1 MCLKSMFDPD
11 IARTALIRTLD
22 RLKTALIAVLQAHF
36 DSNNDSPLDTENLR
50 QVSDSSRLESINAL
64 SSLYQRV
71 LQAQS
76 LLNAGNLVRSVR
88 RRYRFCEG
96 ALRLQ
101 GDDNILVQD
110 IVSIVNKTGCLLGFY
125 TRQYV
130 QYASQ
135 TKHCRY
141 CNAEFFSKGIS
152 FWSGIRCWHLTERF
166 LAKCHVP
173 NGGIYSSPN
182 FGCPFC
188 DEDVF
193 ICLAKFGAHIRGHG
207 KAKLGSDGDISQRRM
222 TVGHFLISI
231 FDSD

>member
-1 MCLKSMFDPD
+1 MYVDTD

-22 RLKTALIAVLQAHF
+22 RLKTALIAVLHAHF
-36 DSNNDSPLDTENLR
+36 DSNNDSLLDAENLR

-64 SSLYQRV
+64 SSLYQRL
-71 LQAQS
+71 LQTQS
-76 LLNAGNLVRSVR
+76 LLNVGNFVRSVR

-101 GDDNILVQD
+101 GDDNVLVED
-110 IVSIVNKTGCLLGFY
+110 IVSIVNKTGGLLGLY
-125 TRQYV
+125 SGRYV

-135 TKHCRY
+135 TRYCRH
-141 CNAEFFSKGIS
+141 CNAEFVSRGVT
-152 FWSGIRCWHLTERF
+152 FWSGIRCWYLTERF

-173 NGGIYSSPN
+173 SGGIYASPN

-188 DEDVF
+188 DEDIF
-193 ICLAKFGAHIRGHG
+193 LCLDEFGAHIRGHG
-207 KAKLGSDGDISQRRM
+207 KAKLGSDCDILQRRV
-222 TVGHFLISI
+222 TIGHFLISI